1 MSDAINED
9 KVTRFNRNEVDILR
23 NPVRASMVDGTVL
36 RGFYYERKNTVP
48 PGRYN
53 ILPSNTP
60 LLCIPTELGNSRE
73 YHEFAL
79 ELTGLPGGPKRVYTL
94 DFRGRGRSDLAK
106 NDRSTTFTD
115 ADDLISF
122 CDAMGLHGVD
132 ILTSGRSAQS
142 VFLAGPIRPSL
153 VRKLILNDTGPEL
166 DGIGI
171 ARQIALRQRQRPAGN
186 WQEAVDNL
194 KQLKEKDFPCLSE
207 PQWEALAHT
216 IWRDVE
222 GKPVPDVRA
231 ELQRMANAASYD
243 EKQVQLWPEAKLFNR
258 SPKLLIRGEHSSFLT
273 AEIAQRL
280 ADKLPKLQQFVA
292 QGQGHVPIL
301 HLNGLTEII
310 LSFLQGG
317 EEDR

>member
-1 MSDAINED
+1 MSDAITED
-9 KVTRFNRNEVDILR
+9 KITRFNRNEVDILR

-36 RGFYYERKNTVP
+36 RGFYYEREKPVP
-48 PGRYN
+48 PGRYS

-60 LLCIPTELGNSRE
+60 LLCLPTELGNSRE

-115 ADDLISF
+115 AGDLISF

-132 ILTSGRSAQS
+132 ILSSGRSVQS

-166 DGIGI
+166 DSVGI
-171 ARQIALRQRQRPAGN
+171 ARQIALRQRQRPAN
-186 WQEAVDNL
+186 SWQEAVDNL
-194 KQLKEKDFPCLSE
+194 KQLKEKEFPCLTE
-207 PQWEALAHT
+207 PQWEALART
-216 IWRDVE
+216 IWRDE
-222 GKPVPDVRA
+222 AGKPVPDVRA

-258 SPKLLIRGEHSSFLT
+258 SPKLLIRGEYSSLFT
-273 AEIAQRL
+273 VEIAQRL
-280 ADKLPKLQQFVA
+280 GDKLPKLQQFIA

-301 HLNGLTEII
+301 HLNGLVEII